1 MQPLCTVVAFGAA
14 PTNAAARL
22 DAAAGAC
29 GLLPFGEDLFARIK
43 RAEAGSMVLL
53 LADESDDPALAGAAK
68 AARILER
75 RGGGE
80 AGRGP
85 PSRPARPGPPAP
97 ARLGPAAGPRKRRR
111 VRAGGAASRGRA
123 RA

>member
-14 PTNAAARL
+14 PTKAAARL

-29 GLLPFGEDLFARIK
+29 DLLPFGEDLFARIK
-43 RAEAGSMVLL
+43 HAEAGSMVLL
-53 LADESDDPALAGAAK
+53 LADESDDPALAGASK

-80 AGRGP
+80 AVVVLASMP
-85 PSRPARPGPPAP
+85 PLPGPHAP
-97 ARLGPAAGPRKRRR
+97 PRVGRAATLSRGCVGQPVGPA
-111 VRAGGAASRGRA
+111 
-123 RA
+123 